1 MSSKCKSLFFL
12 FSGEPSHCL
21 LFSRDGHS
29 HRMFPLREVES
40 GRCGGMGHLIYF
52 TLPVV
57 SPTVVQVKKC
67 ALWYLLMNSSLLI
80 LYYMMIRF

>member
-1 MSSKCKSLFFL
+1 MQITVFPT

-21 LFSRDGHS
+21 LFSKDGHS
-29 HRMFPLREVES
+29 RCMFPLREVEP
-40 GRCGGMGHLIYF
+40 GRCGGMGHLMYF
-52 TLPVV
+52 AFPIV

-67 ALWYLLMNSSLLI
+67 ALWFLLVNSSLLI